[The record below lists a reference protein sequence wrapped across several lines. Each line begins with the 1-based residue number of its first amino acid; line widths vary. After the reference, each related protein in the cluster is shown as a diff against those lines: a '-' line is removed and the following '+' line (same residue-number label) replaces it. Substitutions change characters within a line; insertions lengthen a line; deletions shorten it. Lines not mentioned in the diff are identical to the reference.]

1 MPLTSLCILANWCN
15 FLLHIWTTLELELL
29 FSVPSRYS
37 PSRILIQEKL
47 VEVTR
52 HHCRRLTAML
62 DCTGGKLLLRT
73 VLYSVSQE
81 YEFIYLFQEVYK
93 CLSLVKIIWE
103 GKKLHLW
110 YSSYYFPSNSRFLL
124 FSMRDLPAFLRTKS
138 FLPFSPS
145 NSSPYSSNYLFT
157 SQLQELQYL

>member
-1 MPLTSLCILANWCN
+1 MPLTSSCILANWCN

-52 HHCRRLTAML
+52 HHCRRLTA
-62 DCTGGKLLLRT
+62 RT

-110 YSSYYFPSNSRFLL
+110 YSSYYFPSNPRFLL

-145 NSSPYSSNYLFT
+145 NPSPYSSNYPFT